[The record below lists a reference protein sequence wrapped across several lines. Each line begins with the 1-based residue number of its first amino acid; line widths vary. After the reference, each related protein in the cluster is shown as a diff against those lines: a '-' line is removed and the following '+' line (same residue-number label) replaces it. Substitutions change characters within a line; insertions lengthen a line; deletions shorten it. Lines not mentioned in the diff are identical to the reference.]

1 MAPISIHMPL
11 PVIAQYVFFVT
22 IGIWYE
28 ISRRDIFRNVD
39 AVILALQETVFGHPH
54 GTEKYRAESQVC
66 KRRLRAGPAKD

>member
-1 MAPISIHMPL
+1 MMAPISTHMPV

-39 AVILALQETVFGHPH
+39 AVILALQETVFGHPY
-54 GTEKYRAESQVC
+54 GTDQSTGLKPSLQTETQGRT
-66 KRRLRAGPAKD
+66 R